1 MPDFWRLPEIPGDL
15 PGLLGGGGVIGGYKF
30 KHLDNLPND
39 WTAALLR
46 REGNLYI
53 TWDELKCCCNCI
65 YVYLYMDNSLELD
78 LIDVL
83 QLILYNVPLF
93 VYWILCDEFFCIII
107 NHLSMLNS
115 AFYYFKMLLHSVTWT
130 LWCTYIVKC
139 SRWQHWLPSNIQL
152 VTL

>member
-1 MPDFWRLPEIPGDL
+1 MG
-15 PGLLGGGGVIGGYKF
+15 GGLGGQKF

-46 REGNLYI
+46 REGGIILLIATCILHEINSSV
-53 TWDELKCCCNCI
+53 CI

-93 VYWILCDEFFCIII
+93 VY
-107 NHLSMLNS
+107 
-115 AFYYFKMLLHSVTWT
+115 
-130 LWCTYIVKC
+130 
-139 SRWQHWLPSNIQL
+139 
-152 VTL
+152 